1 MIKMRPA
8 SLSLP
13 KHSPRVI
20 GRTTQG
26 RSPCS
31 KEVQGGSEG
40 NRRGHRQRQDSIE
53 HREPEQR
60 ARWGNIQAKPWKVPA
75 CLDRAQAE
83 EGEWKCK
90 KSTATGREEEWR
102 GWVGQKLHRM
112 SKATEES
119 CRAYGF
125 RAQAV
130 RGRGEKSC
138 QQTSVSCTAIQ
149 IKYIGWLSKSGCR
162 LPSVGEGAKLKT
174 GINPKDLR

>member
-1 MIKMRPA
+1 MFKGGA
-8 SLSLP
+8 
-13 KHSPRVI
+13 
-20 GRTTQG
+20 GR
-26 RSPCS
+26 
-31 KEVQGGSEG
+31 EG

-53 HREPEQR
+53 HRKPEQR

-83 EGEWKCK
+83 EGEWKGK

-102 GWVGQKLHRM
+102 EGWVGQKLHRM

-130 RGRGEKSC
+130 SGRGERAASRHQCHVQLFRLSTKTGWAN
-138 QQTSVSCTAIQ
+138 QDAGFLLWEKVQT
-149 IKYIGWLSKSGCR
+149 
-162 LPSVGEGAKLKT
+162 LKT